1 MLTHRHNSSRYHRA
15 PVGGRLA
22 VPYNRCMETTKLSSR
37 GQVVLPKSV
46 RDAHGW
52 ASGTEFTVELMSDG
66 VRLRRKGPFVP
77 TGLGQVVGSVTH
89 VGPAKSL
96 EDMDAGIRT
105 AVSRR
110 HRRGAK
116 R

>member
-1 MLTHRHNSSRYHRA
+1 MLTDRHSASRFHHT
-15 PVGGRLA
+15 PIDGRLTVA
-22 VPYNRCMETTKLSSR
+22 YYRRMETTRLSSK

-52 ASGTEFTVELMSDG
+52 APGTEFTVELTSDG
-66 VRLRRKGPFVP
+66 VRLRQRGPFAP
-77 TGLGQVVGSVTH
+77 TGLGQVFGSVTH
-89 VGPAKSL
+89 AGPAKSL

-105 AVSRR
+105 TVARR
-110 HRRGAK
+110 HRRGTK

>member
-1 MLTHRHNSSRYHRA
+1 MRLSYHRT
-15 PVGGRLA
+15 PVDRRLT
-22 VPYNRCMETTKLSSR
+22 VPYHRRMETTRLSSK

-52 ASGTEFTVELMSDG
+52 APGTEFTVELTSDG
-66 VRLRRKGPFVP
+66 VRLRQRGPFAR
-77 TGLGQVVGSVTH
+77 TGLGEVFGSVAH
-89 VGPAKSL
+89 AGPAKSL

-105 AVSRR
+105 AVARR
-110 HRRGAK
+110 HRRGTK